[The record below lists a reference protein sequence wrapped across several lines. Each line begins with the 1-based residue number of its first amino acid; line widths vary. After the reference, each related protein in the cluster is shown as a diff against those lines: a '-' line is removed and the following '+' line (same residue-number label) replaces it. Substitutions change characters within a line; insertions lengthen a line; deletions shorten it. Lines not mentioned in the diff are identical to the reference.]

1 MGGVLQVW
9 REARQ
14 HPRDPRTGLQQ
25 EVEVDMQ
32 NDGKKKWR
40 SFEEARE
47 YTRGLGLRKKS
58 GPAPREW
65 RPFEEARAFVH
76 GLNLTRTR
84 EWREWSKSGQRPIDI
99 PGNPNM
105 AYKNDGW
112 AGYSD
117 WLGIDRTWRSFE
129 EARAYARSLSLTTN
143 VQWKEWAKTE
153 RRPNDIPAS
162 PNTRYK
168 DQWRG
173 WGDWL
178 GTGNKLSGEW
188 RNFIEARDFARSL
201 NLKNARG
208 WEQFSKSGQRPNG
221 IPGIPYRIYKNEWQG
236 WGDWLGT
243 GKVWNQGRIFK
254 PFKEAREFAR
264 SLGLDGQQ
272 AWLEYCAS
280 GQRPDDIPSNPQ
292 QVYKDEWRGVSDW
305 LGIVNRWKRGTL
317 LAFLE
322 ALRPHLHRLEEK
334 ELYAIIAQSGAMPGL
349 VRAFGKDK
357 PDKLIQDF
365 KENEGR
371 GVEEAIGGASEE
383 ELEEAEVSGIEHNI
397 EAIGAVDDENT
408 PPEEYLAQKEQSH
421 IEHKNGGLPS
431 LITREGLRAI
441 DDLAE
446 LHYGL
451 DDEVAEY
458 LVGNRVAA
466 LWTAHIN
473 NKPVD
478 ELLAGEGGHYFGLI
492 RSRFY
497 GELEAVENLPVP
509 AGWAFRPDGKK
520 AQPPVP
526 PNMMQKRTAYEVLT
540 KKRVGNWSGVGT
552 GKTISGILA
561 SRIANRRHTLV
572 ITNKATIKGWAKEIE
587 NAFPDS
593 VVHTELDKL
602 PESLEGGHHYTLI
615 NYDRFQLPNR
625 RQLVRNLAD
634 AGVDFV
640 IFDEVQLVKQRDKSA
655 SLRREA
661 VEGLLSLL
669 TEHVGDD
676 LHVLAMSATPVIN
689 NLLEARKLLEVVMGR
704 SFAELNTQA
713 TVANALAIH
722 RVLMVYGLRYK
733 PDRRMAMD
741 LKPVQIVRN
750 DLLDDLRAADGVL
763 ALEQALLPA
772 ELEAIR
778 SYIRPGVMIY
788 THYVDGMVEPIR
800 RFVEK
805 LGYSVG
811 LYTGFDKS
819 GLESFKAGHVD
830 MLIGSEPVGTG
841 LDGLQKVC
849 DRLIMMCLPW
859 TSALQEQIEGRI
871 KRQGSNFSRV
881 SVVVPAVVLDHNGD
895 QWSWDRRRAATIEY
909 KRTLSDCA
917 VDGSIPEAARMSP
930 ERLLNKSRIALEE
943 WVKRIQESDE
953 LFFAEM
959 RPELRVPLPPEIV
972 KRLVVKRGDFSVLNN
987 RWSTSNSQT
996 VHERLKA
1003 EPEEWYLYHTLY
1015 REARANWPEV
1025 PAERIAER
1033 LKSRPDLCIG
1043 DFGCGEGLL
1052 KQALGSDHDVVQFDH
1067 VAVSDDVIAC
1077 DIAHT
1082 PLEKGSLGAAV
1093 FSLSLMGRNW
1103 RDYLAEAH
1111 RTLQP
1116 YGLLFIAEP
1125 ARRWETGA
1133 LEKAVEEAGFDL
1145 IGSAEQ
1151 RGNFFYLRAVKS

>member
-1 MGGVLQVW
+1 MEKKLNMTDNTNINTEEQ
-9 REARQ
+9 
-14 HPRDPRTGLQQ
+14 
-25 EVEVDMQ
+25 
-32 NDGKKKWR
+32 DG
-40 SFEEARE
+40 
-47 YTRGLGLRKKS
+47 
-58 GPAPREW
+58 EW
-65 RPFEEARAFVH
+65 R
-76 GLNLTRTR
+76 
-84 EWREWSKSGQRPIDI
+84 
-99 PGNPNM
+99 
-105 AYKNDGW
+105 GW
-112 AGYSD
+112 AD
-117 WLGIDRTWRSFE
+117 WLGVV
-129 EARAYARSLSLTTN
+129 N
-143 VQWKEWAKTE
+143 
-153 RRPNDIPAS
+153 
-162 PNTRYK
+162 
-168 DQWRG
+168 
-173 WGDWL
+173 
-178 GTGNKLSGEW
+178 
-188 RNFIEARDFARSL
+188 
-201 NLKNARG
+201 
-208 WEQFSKSGQRPNG
+208 
-221 IPGIPYRIYKNEWQG
+221 
-236 WGDWLGT
+236 
-243 GKVWNQGRIFK
+243 VWN
-254 PFKEAREFAR
+254 RE
-264 SLGLDGQQ
+264 
-272 AWLEYCAS
+272 
-280 GQRPDDIPSNPQ
+280 
-292 QVYKDEWRGVSDW
+292 
-305 LGIVNRWKRGTL
+305 TL

-322 ALRPHLHRLEEK
+322 DLRPHLEHLEEK

-349 VRAFGKDK
+349 AQAFGRDK
-357 PDKLIQDF
+357 PGKLIQDL

-371 GVEEAIGGASEE
+371 GVEEAIRGASEE
-383 ELEEAEVSGIEHNI
+383 ELEEAELSGVEYDI
-397 EAIGAVDDENT
+397 EALGIVDDEST
-408 PPEEYLAQKEQSH
+408 PPEEYLEHEEQSH
-421 IEHKNGGLPS
+421 IESENGGLPL

-466 LWTAHIN
+466 LWTAHID

-509 AGWAFRPDGKK
+509 AGWAFRPDGNK

-602 PESLEGGHHYTLI
+602 PESLEDGHHYTLI
-615 NYDRFQLPNR
+615 NYDKFQLPNR
-625 RQLVRNLAD
+625 GQLVRNLAD

-669 TEHVGDD
+669 TDHIGDN

-713 TVANALAIH
+713 TAANALAIH
-722 RVLMVYGLRYK
+722 RALMVYGLRYK
-733 PDRRMAMD
+733 PDRRMEMN
-741 LKPVQIVRN
+741 LEPVEIVRN

-763 ALEQALLPA
+763 GLEQTLLPA
-772 ELEAIR
+772 KLEAIR
-778 SYIRPGVMIY
+778 NYIRPGVMIY

-811 LYTGFDKS
+811 LYTGSDKS
-819 GLESFKAGHVD
+819 GLEPFKAGHADV
-830 MLIGSEPVGTG
+830 LIGSEPVGTG

-871 KRQGSNFSRV
+871 RRQGSNFSRV
-881 SVVVPAVVLDHNGD
+881 SVVVPAVVLDHSGD
-895 QWSWDRRRAATIEY
+895 QWSWDRRRMATIEY

-917 VDGSIPEAARMSP
+917 VDGNIPEAARMSP

-943 WVKRIQESDE
+943 WVKRIQGRNE

-959 RPELRVPLPPEIV
+959 RPELRVPLPPETV

-996 VHERLKA
+996 VHEHLKA

-1033 LKSRPDLCIG
+1033 LKSRPDLRIG

-1052 KQALGSDHDVVQFDH
+1052 KQALGSGHDVVQLDY
-1067 VAVSDDVIAC
+1067 VAVSDDVIDC
-1077 DIAHT
+1077 DMAHS
-1082 PLEKGSLGAAV
+1082 PLEKESLGAAV

-1151 RGNFFYLRAVKS
+1151 RGDFYYLRAVKS

>member
-1 MGGVLQVW
+1 
-9 REARQ
+9 
-14 HPRDPRTGLQQ
+14 
-25 EVEVDMQ
+25 
-32 NDGKKKWR
+32 
-40 SFEEARE
+40 
-47 YTRGLGLRKKS
+47 
-58 GPAPREW
+58 
-65 RPFEEARAFVH
+65 
-76 GLNLTRTR
+76 
-84 EWREWSKSGQRPIDI
+84 
-99 PGNPNM
+99 
-105 AYKNDGW
+105 
-112 AGYSD
+112 
-117 WLGIDRTWRSFE
+117 
-129 EARAYARSLSLTTN
+129 
-143 VQWKEWAKTE
+143 
-153 RRPNDIPAS
+153 
-162 PNTRYK
+162 
-168 DQWRG
+168 
-173 WGDWL
+173 
-178 GTGNKLSGEW
+178 
-188 RNFIEARDFARSL
+188 
-201 NLKNARG
+201 
-208 WEQFSKSGQRPNG
+208 
-221 IPGIPYRIYKNEWQG
+221 
-236 WGDWLGT
+236 
-243 GKVWNQGRIFK
+243 
-254 PFKEAREFAR
+254 
-264 SLGLDGQQ
+264 
-272 AWLEYCAS
+272 
-280 GQRPDDIPSNPQ
+280 
-292 QVYKDEWRGVSDW
+292 
-305 LGIVNRWKRGTL
+305 
-317 LAFLE
+317 
-322 ALRPHLHRLEEK
+322 
-334 ELYAIIAQSGAMPGL
+334 MPGL
-349 VRAFGKDK
+349 AHAFGRDK
-357 PDKLIQDF
+357 PGKLIQDL

-371 GVEEAIGGASEE
+371 GVEEAIRDASEE
-383 ELEEAEVSGIEHNI
+383 TLEEAELSGVEYDI
-397 EAIGAVDDENT
+397 EALGVVDDENT
-408 PPEEYLAQKEQSH
+408 PPEEYLEHEEQSH
-421 IEHKNGGLPS
+421 IESKDGGLPS
-431 LITREGLRAI
+431 LITKEGLRAI

-451 DDEVAEY
+451 DDETAEY
-458 LVGNRVAA
+458 LVDNRVAA
-466 LWTAHIN
+466 LWTAYID

-478 ELLAGEGGHYFGLI
+478 DLLAGEGGHYFGMI
-492 RSRFY
+492 CSRFY
-497 GELEAVENLPVP
+497 GELEAVENLHVP

-520 AQPPVP
+520 AQPPGP
-526 PNMMQKRTAYEVLT
+526 PNMMQKRTAYEVFT

-572 ITNKATIKGWAKEIE
+572 ITNKATIKGWANEIE

-602 PESLEGGHHYTLI
+602 PDSLEGGHHYTLI
-615 NYDRFQLPNR
+615 NYDRFQLQNR
-625 RQLVRNLAD
+625 GQLVRNLAN
-634 AGVDFV
+634 AAVDFV

-669 TEHVGDD
+669 TEHIGND

-713 TVANALAIH
+713 TVANALTIH
-722 RVLMVYGLRYK
+722 RTLMVYGLRYK

-741 LKPVQIVRN
+741 LEPVEIVRN

-763 ALEQALLPA
+763 GLEQVLLPA
-772 ELEAIR
+772 KLEAIR

-811 LYTGFDKS
+811 LYTGSDKS
-819 GLESFKAGHVD
+819 GLEPFKAGHAD
-830 MLIGSEPVGTG
+830 ILIGSEPVGTS
-841 LDGLQKVC
+841 LDGLQTVC

-871 KRQGSNFSRV
+871 RRQGSNFSRI

-895 QWSWDRRRAATIEY
+895 QWSWDRRRMATIEY

-917 VDGSIPEAARMSP
+917 VDGNIPEAARMSP
-930 ERLLNKSRIALEE
+930 ERLLNKSRIAFEE
-943 WVKRIQESDE
+943 WVKRLQESDE

-959 RPELRVPLPPEIV
+959 RPELRVPLPPETV

-996 VHERLKA
+996 VHERLKV

-1015 REARANWPEV
+1015 KEARANWPEV

-1033 LKSRPDLCIG
+1033 LKSRPDLRTG

-1052 KQALGSDHDVVQFDH
+1052 KQTLGSGHDVVQFDH

-1077 DIAHT
+1077 DMAHS
-1082 PLEKGSLGAAV
+1082 PLEKESLGAVV

-1111 RTLQP
+1111 RTLQS

-1151 RGNFFYLRAVKS
+1151 RGDFFYLRAVKS